1 MVFSFIG
8 EVEEQLKLLLEL
20 APEWISEN
28 LAPGRDLLVK

>member
-8 EVEEQLKLLLEL
+8 EVEEQLKLLVEL
-20 APEWISEN
+20 VPEWISEN